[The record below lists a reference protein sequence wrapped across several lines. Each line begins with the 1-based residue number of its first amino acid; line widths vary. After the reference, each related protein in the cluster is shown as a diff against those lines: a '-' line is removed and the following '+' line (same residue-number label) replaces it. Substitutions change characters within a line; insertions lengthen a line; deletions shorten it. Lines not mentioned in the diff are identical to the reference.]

1 MDDKDRDMDVAT
13 LDDQTEDDLATL
25 EELGY

>member
-1 MDDKDRDMDVAT
+1 MNDEDRDMDVAT